1 MGGEI
6 SCSVP
11 ARIGLL
17 GNPSDGYY
25 GQCISLPVW
34 NWQATVTLTPNDSAT
49 LPKNEGLRRIM
60 EPTLRVFEGRFGD
73 SKGFAAAVETTIPRQ
88 VGLAGS
94 SAIETAFVL
103 SLMAHN
109 DIPLDTLSSR
119 ELAEL
124 VLKVES
130 EELGVV
136 AGLQD
141 CLPLAYGCMLH
152 MDFRQEL
159 MEGRGYGEYTEL
171 DSSLLPPLWL
181 AHAPRGKDSGETHAS
196 LASRWER
203 RDAEMVEIVEHLA
216 QGAASGVDSIRNQE
230 HTHLSMLIDTNFEL
244 RRELFGEQALG
255 DTLDAVILAR
265 SLGSCAKQTG
275 SGGAIFGI
283 VPHDDFSSTAAPAF
297 AEIGWT
303 FHDDLEVGN

>member
-1 MGGEI
+1 
-6 SCSVP
+6 
-11 ARIGLL
+11 
-17 GNPSDGYY
+17 
-25 GQCISLPVW
+25 
-34 NWQATVTLTPNDSAT
+34 
-49 LPKNEGLRRIM
+49 M
-60 EPTLRVFEGRFGD
+60 EPTLRVFERRFDD
-73 SKGFAAAVETTIPRQ
+73 SKGFEATVETTIPRQ

-94 SAIETAFVL
+94 SAIETAFFL
-103 SLMAHN
+103 GLMAHN
-109 DIPLDTLSSR
+109 NIPLDTLSSR

-130 EELGVV
+130 EELGMV

-141 CLPLAYGCMLH
+141 CLPLAHGCMLH

-181 AHAPRGKDSGETHAS
+181 AHAPRGKDSGETHAG
-196 LASRWER
+196 LASRWEI
-203 RDAEMVEIVEHLA
+203 RDSEMVEIVGHLA
-216 QGAASGVDSIRNQE
+216 QGAASGVDSIRNGE
-230 HTHLSMLIDTNFEL
+230 HTHLSMLIDTNFDL

-255 DTLDAVILAR
+255 ETLDAVMLAR

-283 VPHDDFSSTAAPAF
+283 APHDDFSSTAAPAF